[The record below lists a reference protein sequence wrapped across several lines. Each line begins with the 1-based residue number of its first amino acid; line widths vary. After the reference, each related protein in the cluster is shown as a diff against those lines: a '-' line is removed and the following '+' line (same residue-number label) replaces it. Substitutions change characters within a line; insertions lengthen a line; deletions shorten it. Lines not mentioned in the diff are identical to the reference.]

1 MFYSL
6 KEAAEKLNMTE
17 AQVANLVKERRL
29 SEFRVGEN
37 VSFKASEV
45 DALAADPSIVAAA
58 GLAEPEPATQPE
70 LIAPPQAA
78 PPPESV
84 PQAEASP
91 QPAGPEPEPQAQ
103 TAPQPEPVP
112 QAESALEPAPPPEP
126 VLEAPPPE
134 PVPPRG
140 QAVQPEPS
148 VEAQPAPA
156 AQPRPTPP
164 PQAAP
169 QPEQVPPTAADSGEI
184 SLVSDGTGELGTGD
198 ELLDA
203 DTFVASEGINVLGE
217 THTESLDT
225 GDMLAETKG
234 SGAEPSLEEIEEDV
248 NLDTFGSGS
257 GLLDLSLQAD
267 DTSLGGILDE
277 IYTSDSDQDTSE
289 TGALDLVADSG
300 PAPVIVEGEEFPEAE
315 PVAVVEEMHAAP
327 QVYAAAPPDK
337 LSNWL
342 GFLLFLPLL
351 AVIYTAIVAIAGFNN
366 VMPAVLG
373 KMQGTSGPYGIHII
387 WYVAA
392 GAIVLTLAVVG
403 LGSMGGGPKA
413 GTAKKAKPK
422 KEKVKKEKVKKP
434 KKPKK
439 PKEPKK
445 KKEKKK

>member
-6 KEAAEKLNMTE
+6 KEAAEKLKMTE

-58 GLAEPEPATQPE
+58 GLAGPEPATQPE
-70 LIAPPQAA
+70 LVARPQAEAPPG
-78 PPPESV
+78 PV
-84 PQAEASP
+84 PQAEA
-91 QPAGPEPEPQAQ
+91 
-103 TAPQPEPVP
+103 VP
-112 QAESALEPAPPPEP
+112 EPAPPPEP
-126 VLEAPPPE
+126 VLEAPPE
-134 PVPPRG
+134 
-140 QAVQPEPS
+140 
-148 VEAQPAPA
+148 PA
-156 AQPRPTPP
+156 AQPQPTPP
-164 PQAAP
+164 PQQAPPPQEAP
-169 QPEQVPPTAADSGEI
+169 QQELAPPEPSPPPSAADSAEI
-184 SLVSDGTGELGTGD
+184 SLAPDGTGELGTGD

-277 IYTSDSDQDTSE
+277 IYTSDSGQDTSE

-373 KMQGTSGPYGIHII
+373 KIQGTSGPYGIHII

-392 GAIVLTLAVVG
+392 GAIVLTLAMVG
-403 LGSMGGGPKA
+403 LGSMGGGAKA
-413 GTAKKAKPK
+413 GTAKKAKAK

>member
-1 MFYSL
+1 MMIMPGMFYSL

-17 AQVANLVKERRL
+17 AQVVNLVKERRL

-70 LIAPPQAA
+70 LVAPPQEA
-78 PPPESV
+78 PPPGPA
-84 PQAEASP
+84 PQAEAV
-91 QPAGPEPEPQAQ
+91 PEPEPQAQ
-103 TAPQPEPVP
+103 AELQPEPVP
-112 QAESALEPAPPPEP
+112 EVESAPEPAPPPEP
-126 VLEAPPPE
+126 VLEAPSSPPE
-134 PVPPRG
+134 
-140 QAVQPEPS
+140 
-148 VEAQPAPA
+148 PA
-156 AQPRPTPP
+156 AQPQPTPP
-164 PQAAP
+164 PQQEQAP
-169 QPEQVPPTAADSGEI
+169 PSEPAPPPTAADSGEI
-184 SLVSDGTGELGTGD
+184 SLVPDGTGELGTGD

-277 IYTSDSDQDTSE
+277 IYTSDSGQDTSE

-300 PAPVIVEGEEFPEAE
+300 PAPVIAEGEEFPEAE
-315 PVAVVEEMHAAP
+315 AVAVVEEMHAAP
-327 QVYAAAPPDK
+327 RVYAAPPPDK

-342 GFLLFLPLL
+342 GCLLFLPLL

-366 VMPAVLG
+366 VMPVVLG
-373 KMQGTSGPYGIHII
+373 KIQGTSGPYGIHII

-413 GTAKKAKPK
+413 GVAKKAKPK

-445 KKEKKK
+445 KKQKK

>member
-1 MFYSL
+1 MIMPGMFYSL

-58 GLAEPEPATQPE
+58 GPVEPGPVPQPE
-70 LIAPPQAA
+70 LVAPPQEA
-78 PPPESV
+78 PP
-84 PQAEASP
+84 
-91 QPAGPEPEPQAQ
+91 
-103 TAPQPEPVP
+103 PEPVP
-112 QAESALEPAPPPEP
+112 QAEAVPQPAVPEPEPEAQAEPRPESVPEVESAPQPAPPPEP
-126 VLEAPPPE
+126 VLEAPSSPPE
-134 PVPPRG
+134 
-140 QAVQPEPS
+140 
-148 VEAQPAPA
+148 PA
-156 AQPRPTPP
+156 AQP
-164 PQAAP
+164 
-169 QPEQVPPTAADSGEI
+169 QPEPVPPTAADSGEI
-184 SLVSDGTGELGTGD
+184 SLAPDGTGDLGTGD

-277 IYTSDSDQDTSE
+277 IYTSDSGQDTSE

-373 KMQGTSGPYGIHII
+373 KIQGTSGPYGIHII

-413 GTAKKAKPK
+413 GTVKKAKPK

-445 KKEKKK
+445 KKEKKKK

>member
-1 MFYSL
+1 MIMPGMFYSL

-45 DALAADPSIVAAA
+45 DALAADPSIIAAA
-58 GLAEPEPATQPE
+58 GQAEPEPA
-70 LIAPPQAA
+70 
-78 PPPESV
+78 
-84 PQAEASP
+84 PQAEAVP
-91 QPAGPEPEPQAQ
+91 QPAVPETEPQAQ
-103 TAPQPEPVP
+103 AAPQPEPVP
-112 QAESALEPAPPPEP
+112 EVESAPEPAPPPEP
-126 VLEAPPPE
+126 VLEAPLPPE
-134 PVPPRG
+134 PAA
-140 QAVQPEPS
+140 Q
-148 VEAQPAPA
+148 AQPTPPPQQA
-156 AQPRPTPP
+156 PP

-169 QPEQVPPTAADSGEI
+169 QQEQAPPTAADSGEI
-184 SLVSDGTGELGTGD
+184 FLAPDGTSELGTGD

>member
-1 MFYSL
+1 MIMPGMFYSL
-6 KEAAEKLNMTE
+6 KEAAEKLKMTE

-58 GLAEPEPATQPE
+58 GLAEPEVAPQPE
-70 LIAPPQAA
+70 LVAPPQAA
-78 PPPESV
+78 PPPEPA
-84 PQAEASP
+84 PQAEA
-91 QPAGPEPEPQAQ
+91 
-103 TAPQPEPVP
+103 AP
-112 QAESALEPAPPPEP
+112 EPAPPPEP

-134 PVPPRG
+134 PVPPRE

-148 VEAQPAPA
+148 
-156 AQPRPTPP
+156 QPRPTPP

-169 QPEQVPPTAADSGEI
+169 QPEQAPPPAAADSGEI
-184 SLVSDGTGELGTGD
+184 SLAPDGTGELGTGD

-277 IYTSDSDQDTSE
+277 IYTSDSGQDTSE

-327 QVYAAAPPDK
+327 QVYAAPPPDK

-373 KMQGTSGPYGIHII
+373 KIQGTSGPYGIHII

-413 GTAKKAKPK
+413 STAKKEKPK

-445 KKEKKK
+445 KKQKK